1 MLMGLGEGIFEGT
14 ACVADGVPP
23 HLLGTVEV
31 AQSHIV
37 EALEEETSM
46 LSTPPT
52 LGSSLSQTAAPAT
65 NWWATSTFRRAGSGA
80 QAFSTQPMASL

>member
-1 MLMGLGEGIFEGT
+1 
-14 ACVADGVPP
+14 
-23 HLLGTVEV
+23 
-31 AQSHIV
+31 
-37 EALEEETSM
+37 M

>member
-1 MLMGLGEGIFEGT
+1 
-14 ACVADGVPP
+14 
-23 HLLGTVEV
+23 
-31 AQSHIV
+31 
-37 EALEEETSM
+37 M

-65 NWWATSTFRRAGSGA
+65 NWWATSTFRRAGSGV